1 MKHLLLSLLL
11 FPLAAMG
18 MQIEQHQ
25 ISAPSALGVFKLL
38 RTEDGFS
45 VLKNN
50 VEHEV
55 KSHDIDPVLKKLT
68 RDQLVTVL
76 AGTRI
81 RVTQFDNED
90 YKLALAGG
98 LKGGGVGGATFG
110 FYAGKFTVLFL
121 GHGAMQVAALAT
133 GPAYFPTLAALEG
146 CFALQLHAAS
156 NIVGLAGGIAGAVAT
171 GPV

>member
-11 FPLAAMG
+11 LPVVAMS

-25 ISAPSALGVFKLL
+25 ISAPSALGALKLL

-55 KSHDIDPVLKKLT
+55 KSHDVDPVLKKLT
-68 RDQLVTVL
+68 NKQLASVL

-90 YKLALAGG
+90 YKLALSAG
-98 LKGGGVGGATFG
+98 LKGGGFGGATFG
-110 FYAGKFTVLFL
+110 FYAGKFTILFL
-121 GHGAMQVAALAT
+121 GHGTMQVAALLT
-133 GPAYFPTLAALEG
+133 GPAYLPTLAALEG
-146 CFALQLHAAS
+146 CFAIPLHAAS
-156 NIVGLAGGIAGAVAT
+156 NVVGLGCGITGAVLT

>member
-18 MQIEQHQ
+18 MEIEQHQ
-25 ISAPSALGVFKLL
+25 ISAPGALGAIKLL
-38 RTEDGFS
+38 RTEAGFS

-50 VEHEV
+50 VEHTV
-55 KSHDIDPVLKKLT
+55 KSHDVGPVLKKLT

-90 YKLALAGG
+90 YKLALAAG
-98 LKGGGVGGATFG
+98 LKGGGLLGCTFG
-110 FYAGKFTVLFL
+110 FYAGKFTVLFV
-121 GHGAMQVAALAT
+121 GHGAMQVAAIAS
-133 GPAYFPTLAALEG
+133 GPFYFATLAGLEG
-146 CFALQLHAAS
+146 CFAIPLHAAS
-156 NIVGLAGGIAGAVAT
+156 NVVGLGCGIAGAVAT